1 MVSIRDIAKQA
12 GYSISTVSRF
22 LNQSGYVSQEA
33 AEKIATIVKEL
44 DYSPNQIAR
53 DLSSGHSR
61 KIGVVVPHVRHTYF
75 TELIQGLLDAA
86 LESHYQLVFLPS
98 DYSLTSEQAYLKQFR
113 AKAFDALIFTS
124 RAMDIE
130 LISSY
135 RKYGTIVCMEETASA
150 DLVSISINRRPGYLA
165 LFNWIR
171 KKNPQK
177 VALLFSR
184 NSPISPTYRET
195 MAVFEDTF
203 KGVNYTTY
211 GGLMR
216 YEDAESVF
224 EKLRGQTDLD
234 CIVSNSDDLAVGLL
248 ECYRKSGSKPPLV
261 VSQSSQLS
269 GQLLNIPSIDNHSY
283 QLGKLAFDA
292 AIATEPKSVRLPSK
306 FLSKRNKKVVF
317 PTTFCISLSS

>member
-1 MVSIRDIAKQA
+1 MVSIRDITKQT

-22 LNQSGYVSQEA
+22 LNQSGYVSEEA
-33 AEKIATIVKEL
+33 AEKIAAIVKEL

-53 DLSSGHSR
+53 DLSSGHTR

-98 DYSLTSEQAYLKQFR
+98 DYSLASEQAYLDLLR
-113 AKAFDALIFTS
+113 GKAFDALIFTS

-130 LISSY
+130 VIAGY
-135 RKYGTIVCMEETASA
+135 RKYGTIVCMEETNQP
-150 DLVSISINRRPGYLA
+150 DLISISVNRRPGYLA
-165 LFNWIR
+165 LFDWLR
-171 KKNPQK
+171 TKNPQK

-195 MAVFEDTF
+195 MAVFEEVFNRID
-203 KGVNYTTY
+203 YSTY

-216 YEDAESVF
+216 YEDAQGVF
-224 EKLRGQTDLD
+224 EKLREQTDLD

-248 ECYRKSGSKPPLV
+248 DCYRQIGTEPPLI
-261 VSQSSQLS
+261 VSQTSQLS

-283 QLGKLAFDA
+283 QLGQLAFEA
-292 AIATEPKSVRLPSK
+292 AIASEPTSIRLPSK
-306 FLSKRNKKVVF
+306 FLSERK
-317 PTTFCISLSS
+317 